1 MKPISKFFAP
11 AALAAMAVMST
22 PAAAQ
27 VEGKVAT
34 SSISNAILGVPSFQT
49 ALSQVSATYAAQIE
63 QLQTKRT
70 ELDGLLTPYDTNGN
84 GTIDQGAETAAIQGA
99 ANLQQIQT
107 LRAEINGLENQITA
121 AQVYAVEQVLAQYQ
135 AALTE
140 VATQQQIVMVVEPT
154 SLLYAAEGADITA
167 AVSTALAGKVSAV
180 GIVPPAGWQPSN
192 SGVQIFQEIQRTLLV
207 QEARARAAQQQ
218 QQQQQGNTEAPAG
231 R

>member
-1 MKPISKFFAP
+1 MKPISKFFASATF
-11 AALAAMAVMST
+11 AALALAAT

-34 SSISNAILGVPSFQT
+34 SSISNAILGVPSFRT
-49 ALSQVSATYAAQIE
+49 ALNQVRTTYAAQIE
-63 QLQTKRT
+63 QVQTKRT

-84 GTIDQGAETAAIQGA
+84 GSIDPGAETTALQGA
-99 ANLQQIQT
+99 ANVQQIQT
-107 LRAEINGLENQITA
+107 LRAEITGLENQITA

-140 VATQQQIVMVVEPT
+140 VATQQQIVMVVDPA
-154 SLLYAAEGADITA
+154 SLLYASDGADITA
-167 AVSTALAGKVSAV
+167 AVATALSGKVSVV
-180 GIVPPAGWQPSN
+180 GIVPPQGWQPAST
-192 SGVQIFQEIQRTLLV
+192 SVQIFQEIQRRLLV

-218 QQQQQGNTEAPAG
+218 QEQQGNTEAPAG

>member
-1 MKPISKFFAP
+1 MKPLFKFFAS
-11 AALAAMAVMST
+11 ATLAAMAVMTT

-34 SSISNAILGVPSFQT
+34 SSISNSILGVPSFQT
-49 ALSQVSATYAAQIE
+49 ALSQVSTTYAAQIE

-70 ELDGLLTPYDTNGN
+70 ELDTLLKPFDTNGN

-135 AALTE
+135 AALNE
-140 VATQQQIVMVVEPT
+140 VATQQQIVMIVEPN

-218 QQQQQGNTEAPAG
+218 QQQQGNTEAPAG

>member
-11 AALAAMAVMST
+11 VALASLALMSA

-34 SSISNAILGVPSFQT
+34 ASISNAILGVPSFQT
-49 ALSQVSATYAAQIE
+49 ALSQVRTTYAAQIE
-63 QLQTKRT
+63 QLQAKRT
-70 ELDGLLTPYDTNGN
+70 QLDGLLTPYDTDGN
-84 GTIDQGAETAAIQGA
+84 GSIDQGAETIALQGGG
-99 ANLQQIQT
+99 NFQQIQT
-107 LRAEINGLENQITA
+107 LRLEVSGLENQITA

-135 AALTE
+135 VALNE
-140 VATQQQIVMVVEPT
+140 VATQQQIVMVVDPS

-167 AVSTALAGKVSAV
+167 AVSTSLAGKVSAV
-180 GIVPPAGWQPSN
+180 GIVPPQGWQPSN
-192 SGVQIFQEIQRTLLV
+192 SGVQIFQEIQRRLLL

-218 QQQQQGNTEAPAG
+218 QQGNAEAPAG